1 MPNKPKE
8 YGSPLGAPTPS
19 TQRDAGRP
27 KAKDPDPAV
36 VREAMKKAST
46 QVPDFTKPAASKPV
60 RGSSSAPSK
69 RQRVLRRTEEEI
81 EKQSQ

>member
-19 TQRDAGRP
+19 TDTNRP
-27 KAKDPDPAV
+27 KAKDPNPGA
-36 VREAMKKAST
+36 VREAMKKAT
-46 QVPDFTKPAASKPV
+46 TRQPDFTAPSASKSP

-81 EKQSQ
+81 DKQSR

>member
-1 MPNKPKE
+1 MPTKPKE

-19 TQRDAGRP
+19 TTRDSGRP
-27 KAKDPDPAV
+27 KVKDPDTSV

-46 QVPDFTKPAASKPV
+46 RQPDFSRPSASKPV

-81 EKQSQ
+81 ERDS

>member
-1 MPNKPKE
+1 MPNKLKE
-8 YGSPLGAPTPS
+8 YGSPLGTPTPS
-19 TQRDAGRP
+19 TGRDATRP
-27 KAKDPDPAV
+27 KPRDPDPAV

-46 QVPDFTKPAASKPV
+46 QVADFSKPAASKRV

-81 EKQSQ
+81 DKQSQ

>member
-8 YGSPLGAPTPS
+8 YGSPLGTPTPS
-19 TQRDAGRP
+19 TERDTTRS
-27 KAKDPDPAV
+27 KARDPDPGV

-46 QVPDFTKPAASKPV
+46 RTPDFSTRADKPV

-81 EKQSQ
+81 DKQSQ

>member
-8 YGSPLGAPTPS
+8 YGSPLGTPTPS
-19 TQRDAGRP
+19 TERDAGRP
-27 KAKDPDPAV
+27 KAKDPDPTV
-36 VREAMKKAST
+36 VRAAMKKAST
-46 QVPDFTKPAASKPV
+46 QVPDFSRPSAAKPV

-81 EKQSQ
+81 DKQSQ

>member
-19 TQRDAGRP
+19 TTRDSSRP

-36 VREAMKKAST
+36 VRQAMKKAST
-46 QVPDFTKPAASKPV
+46 QVPDFSRPGSAKPV

-69 RQRVLRRTEEEI
+69 RQRVLRRTEEAIDEMS
-81 EKQSQ
+81 K

>member
-1 MPNKPKE
+1 MPNKPRE
-8 YGSPLGAPTPS
+8 FGSPLGAPTPS
-19 TQRDAGRP
+19 SERDASRP
-27 KAKDPDPAV
+27 RPKDPDPGV

-46 QVPDFTKPAASKPV
+46 RVPDFSRPSAAKPV

>member
-1 MPNKPKE
+1 MPKPKE
-8 YGSPLGAPTPS
+8 YGSPIGTPEPS
-19 TQRDAGRP
+19 SQSDRTRNRV
-27 KAKDPDPAV
+27 KEPDTSV
-36 VREAMKKAST
+36 VREAMKKAT
-46 QVPDFTKPAASKPV
+46 TRQPDFTRPSASKPV

>member
-19 TQRDAGRP
+19 TDATRP
-27 KAKDPDPAV
+27 KAKDPDPGV

-46 QVPDFTKPAASKPV
+46 RVPDVSRSSAAKPV

-81 EKQSQ
+81 DKQSQ